1 METAKLNGSVKSGPN
16 SKKMNNNDSI
26 IKQANTRLLGNLYQ
40 HLFSDYFYTLLKE
53 NHILNSLDE
62 NFTAD
67 NYDGIVVFSSTNN
80 LINLTN
86 ASAQFTIEQSN
97 IIRAISRI
105 SCDKQRNA
113 TYDLSSLTQEILN
126 LHQSIPIK
134 SITSPIK
141 SKDYTYRTQHFSLS
155 RKSPDSFIEKD
166 FIIEIE
172 ITGNHLKPLASA
184 IINSIS
190 SILDPYIYIFPD
202 FVTYITYEQWS
213 DYQIDP
219 NYIGLKKQL
228 RLLKTAKKLFPNL
241 LEYLNTS
248 LNEIKNSGFINKFYE
263 QLQTKGCLIS
273 DEELITSSGFLVTRE
288 YWSNITISD
297 IETIFSKISLRG

>member
-1 METAKLNGSVKSGPN
+1 MKNLDT
-16 SKKMNNNDSI
+16 I

-53 NHILNSLDE
+53 KHILNSLDE

-67 NYDGIVVFSSTNN
+67 NYDGIVVFSNTNN
-80 LINLTN
+80 LINLTKVL
-86 ASAQFTIEQSN
+86 AKFTIEQSN

-113 TYDLSSLTQEILN
+113 TYDLNSLTQEVLN
-126 LHQSIPIK
+126 LHQSTLTK
-134 SITSPIK
+134 NITSPIQY
-141 SKDYTYRTQHFSLS
+141 KDCTDKTQYFSLS
-155 RKSPDSFIEKD
+155 RKSPGSFIEKD
-166 FIIEIE
+166 LIIDIE
-172 ITGNHLKPLASA
+172 ITENHLKPLASA

-190 SILDPYIYIFPD
+190 SVLDPYIYIFPD
-202 FVTYITYEQWS
+202 FVTYITHEQWS
-213 DYQIDP
+213 DYQINP

-228 RLLKTAKKLFPNL
+228 RLLKTTKKLFPNL
-241 LEYLNTS
+241 IEYLNTS
-248 LNEIKNSGFINKFYE
+248 LNEIKNSGFTDKFHE
-263 QLQTKGCLIS
+263 QLQTKGCLIL

>member
-1 METAKLNGSVKSGPN
+1 MRNLDT
-16 SKKMNNNDSI
+16 I

-40 HLFSDYFYTLLKE
+40 HLFSDYFYSLLKE
-53 NHILNSLDE
+53 KHILNSLDE

-80 LINLTN
+80 LINLTKV
-86 ASAQFTIEQSN
+86 SAQFTIKQSN

-113 TYDLSSLTQEILN
+113 TYDLNSLTQEVLN
-126 LHQSIPIK
+126 LQQSTLTK
-134 SITSPIK
+134 NITSPIQ
-141 SKDYTYRTQHFSLS
+141 SKDCTDRTQHFSLS

-166 FIIEIE
+166 LIIDIE
-172 ITGNHLKPLASA
+172 ITENHLKPLASA

-190 SILDPYIYIFPD
+190 SVLDPYIYIFPD
-202 FVTYITYEQWS
+202 FVTYITHEQWS
-213 DYQIDP
+213 DYQINP

-228 RLLKTAKKLFPNL
+228 RLLKTAKKLFPNF

-248 LNEIKNSGFINKFYE
+248 LNEIKNSGFINKFHE
-263 QLQTKGCLIS
+263 QLQTKGCLIL
-273 DEELITSSGFLVTRE
+273 DEELITSSGFLVTKE
-288 YWSNITISD
+288 YWSSITISD
-297 IETIFSKISLRG
+297 IETIFSKINLRG

>member
-1 METAKLNGSVKSGPN
+1 MKNLNT
-16 SKKMNNNDSI
+16 I

-53 NHILNSLDE
+53 KHILNSLDE

-172 ITGNHLKPLASA
+172 ITENHLKPLASA

-297 IETIFSKISLRG
+297 IETIFSKINLRD

>member
-1 METAKLNGSVKSGPN
+1 MRNLDT
-16 SKKMNNNDSI
+16 I

-40 HLFSDYFYTLLKE
+40 HLFSDYFYSLLKE
-53 NHILNSLDE
+53 KHILNSLDE

-80 LINLTN
+80 LINLTKV
-86 ASAQFTIEQSN
+86 SAQFTIKQSN

-113 TYDLSSLTQEILN
+113 TYDLNSLTQEVLN
-126 LHQSIPIK
+126 LQQSTLTK
-134 SITSPIK
+134 NITSPIQ
-141 SKDYTYRTQHFSLS
+141 SKDCTDRTQHFSLS

-166 FIIEIE
+166 LIIDIE
-172 ITGNHLKPLASA
+172 ITENHLKPLASA

-190 SILDPYIYIFPD
+190 SVLDPYIYIFPD
-202 FVTYITYEQWS
+202 FVTYITHEQWS
-213 DYQIDP
+213 DYQINP
-219 NYIGLKKQL
+219 NYIGLKKQI

-248 LNEIKNSGFINKFYE
+248 LNEIKNLGFINKFHR
-263 QLQTKGCLIS
+263 QLQTKGCSIL
-273 DEELITSSGFLVTRE
+273 DEELIISSGFIVTKE

-297 IETIFSKISLRG
+297 IATIFSKISLRG

>member
-1 METAKLNGSVKSGPN
+1 MRNLDT
-16 SKKMNNNDSI
+16 I

-67 NYDGIVVFSSTNN
+67 NYDGIVVFSNTNN
-80 LINLTN
+80 LINLTKV
-86 ASAQFTIEQSN
+86 SAQFTIEQSN

-113 TYDLSSLTQEILN
+113 TYDLNSLTQEILD

-141 SKDYTYRTQHFSLS
+141 SKNCTYRTQHFSLS
-155 RKSPDSFIEKD
+155 HRSPDSFIEKD
-166 FIIEIE
+166 FTIDIE
-172 ITGNHLKPLASA
+172 ITENHLKPLASA

-190 SILDPYIYIFPD
+190 SVLDPYIYIFPD
-202 FVTYITYEQWS
+202 FVTYITHEQWS
-213 DYQIDP
+213 DYQINP

-248 LNEIKNSGFINKFYE
+248 LNEIKNSGFINKFHR
-263 QLQTKGCLIS
+263 QLQTKGCLIL
-273 DEELITSSGFLVTRE
+273 DEELITSGGFLVTKE
-288 YWSNITISD
+288 YWSNITVSD
-297 IETIFSKISLRG
+297 IKTIFSKINLRG

>member
-97 IIRAISRI
+97 IIRAIFRI

-172 ITGNHLKPLASA
+172 ITENHLKPLASA

>member
-1 METAKLNGSVKSGPN
+1 MS
-16 SKKMNNNDSI
+16 NNTTI

-40 HLFSDYFYTLLKE
+40 HLFGEYFYTLLKE
-53 NHILNSLDE
+53 NHVLNSLDE

-67 NYDGIVVFSSTNN
+67 NYDGIVVFSNTNN
-80 LINLTN
+80 LINLTK
-86 ASAQFTIEQSN
+86 ASTQFTIEQSN

-113 TYDLSSLTQEILN
+113 TYNLNSLTQEILD

-134 SITSPIK
+134 NITSPIK
-141 SKDYTYRTQHFSLS
+141 SKDCTYKTQYLSLS
-155 RKSPDSFIEKD
+155 RKSPNSFIEKD
-166 FIIEIE
+166 LIIDIE
-172 ITGNHLKPLASA
+172 ITENHLKPLASA

-202 FVTYITYEQWS
+202 FVTYITHEQWS
-213 DYQIDP
+213 DYQINP

-248 LNEIKNSGFINKFYE
+248 LNEIKNSGFINKFHE
-263 QLQTKGCLIS
+263 QLQAKGCLIL

-297 IETIFSKISLRG
+297 IETIFSKISLQG

>member
-1 METAKLNGSVKSGPN
+1 MRDINI
-16 SKKMNNNDSI
+16 I

-53 NHILNSLDE
+53 KHILNSLDE

-67 NYDGIVVFSSTNN
+67 NYDGIVVFSNTNN
-80 LINLTN
+80 LINLTKVL
-86 ASAQFTIEQSN
+86 AQFTIEQSN

-113 TYDLSSLTQEILN
+113 TYDLNSLTQEVLN
-126 LHQSIPIK
+126 LHQSTLTK
-134 SITSPIK
+134 NITSPIQ
-141 SKDYTYRTQHFSLS
+141 SKDCTDKTQYFSLS
-155 RKSPDSFIEKD
+155 RKSPGSFIEKD
-166 FIIEIE
+166 LIIDIE
-172 ITGNHLKPLASA
+172 ITENHLKPLASA

-190 SILDPYIYIFPD
+190 SVLDPYIYIFPD
-202 FVTYITYEQWS
+202 FVTYITHEQWS
-213 DYQIDP
+213 DYQINP

-228 RLLKTAKKLFPNL
+228 RLLKTTKKLFPNL
-241 LEYLNTS
+241 IEYLNTS
-248 LNEIKNSGFINKFYE
+248 LNEIKNSGFTDKFHE
-263 QLQTKGCLIS
+263 QLQTKGCLIL

>member
-1 METAKLNGSVKSGPN
+1 MSNLDT
-16 SKKMNNNDSI
+16 I

-53 NHILNSLDE
+53 RHILNSLDE

-67 NYDGIVVFSSTNN
+67 NYDGIVVFSNTNN
-80 LINLTN
+80 LINLTKVL
-86 ASAQFTIEQSN
+86 AQFTIEQSN

-113 TYDLSSLTQEILN
+113 TYDLNSLTQEVLN
-126 LHQSIPIK
+126 LHQSTLTK
-134 SITSPIK
+134 NITSPIQ
-141 SKDYTYRTQHFSLS
+141 SKDCTDKTQYFSLS
-155 RKSPDSFIEKD
+155 RKSPGSFIEKD
-166 FIIEIE
+166 LIIDIE
-172 ITGNHLKPLASA
+172 ITENHLKPLASA

-190 SILDPYIYIFPD
+190 SVLDPYIYIFPD
-202 FVTYITYEQWS
+202 FVTYITHEQWS
-213 DYQIDP
+213 DYQINP

-228 RLLKTAKKLFPNL
+228 RLLKTTKKLFPNL
-241 LEYLNTS
+241 IEYLNTS
-248 LNEIKNSGFINKFYE
+248 LNEIKNSGFTDKFHE
-263 QLQTKGCLIS
+263 QLQTKGCLLL

-297 IETIFSKISLRG
+297 IEAIFSKISLRG

>member
-26 IKQANTRLLGNLYQ
+26 IKQANTLLLGNLYQ

-172 ITGNHLKPLASA
+172 ITENHLKPLASA

>member
-172 ITGNHLKPLASA
+172 ITENHLKPLASA

-273 DEELITSSGFLVTRE
+273 DEELITSSGFLVTKE

>member
-1 METAKLNGSVKSGPN
+1 MRNLDT
-16 SKKMNNNDSI
+16 I

-40 HLFSDYFYTLLKE
+40 HLFSDYFYSLLKE

-80 LINLTN
+80 LINLTKV
-86 ASAQFTIEQSN
+86 SAQFTIKQSN

-113 TYDLSSLTQEILN
+113 TYDLNSLTQEVLN
-126 LHQSIPIK
+126 LQQSTLTK
-134 SITSPIK
+134 NITSPIQ
-141 SKDYTYRTQHFSLS
+141 SKDCTDKTQYFSLS
-155 RKSPDSFIEKD
+155 RKSPGSFIEKD
-166 FIIEIE
+166 LIIDIE
-172 ITGNHLKPLASA
+172 ITENHLKPLASA

-190 SILDPYIYIFPD
+190 NVLDLYIYIFPD
-202 FVTYITYEQWS
+202 FVTYITHEQWS
-213 DYQIDP
+213 DYQINP
-219 NYIGLKKQL
+219 NYIGLKKQI
-228 RLLKTAKKLFPNL
+228 RLLKTAKKFFPNL

-248 LNEIKNSGFINKFYE
+248 LNEIKNSGFINKFHE
-263 QLQTKGCLIS
+263 QLQTKGCLIL
-273 DEELITSSGFLVTRE
+273 DKELITSSGFLVTRE

-297 IETIFSKISLRG
+297 IETIFSKINLRG

>member
-1 METAKLNGSVKSGPN
+1 MSNLDT
-16 SKKMNNNDSI
+16 I

-40 HLFSDYFYTLLKE
+40 HLFSDYFYSLLKE
-53 NHILNSLDE
+53 KHILNSLDE

-80 LINLTN
+80 LINLTKV
-86 ASAQFTIEQSN
+86 SAQFTIKQSN

-113 TYDLSSLTQEILN
+113 TYDLNSLTQEVLN
-126 LHQSIPIK
+126 LQQSTLTK
-134 SITSPIK
+134 NITSPIQ
-141 SKDYTYRTQHFSLS
+141 SKDCTDRTQHFSLS

-166 FIIEIE
+166 LIIDIE
-172 ITGNHLKPLASA
+172 ITENHLKPLASA

-190 SILDPYIYIFPD
+190 SVLDPYIYIFPD
-202 FVTYITYEQWS
+202 FVTYITHEQWS
-213 DYQIDP
+213 DYQINP
-219 NYIGLKKQL
+219 NYIGLKKQI

-248 LNEIKNSGFINKFYE
+248 LNEIKNLGFINKFHR
-263 QLQTKGCLIS
+263 QLQTKGCSIL
-273 DEELITSSGFLVTRE
+273 DEELIISSGFIVTKE

-297 IETIFSKISLRG
+297 IATIFSKISLRG

>member
-166 FIIEIE
+166 FMIEIE
-172 ITGNHLKPLASA
+172 ITENHLKPLASA

-297 IETIFSKISLRG
+297 IETIFSKISLRD

>member
-1 METAKLNGSVKSGPN
+1 
-16 SKKMNNNDSI
+16 MNNNNTI
-26 IKQANTRLLGNLYQ
+26 IKQANTRMLGNLYQ
-40 HLFSDYFYTLLKE
+40 HLFSDYFYTILKE

-67 NYDGIVVFSSTNN
+67 NYDGIVIFSSTNN
-80 LINLTN
+80 LINLTKV
-86 ASAQFTIEQSN
+86 SAQFTIEQSN

-113 TYDLSSLTQEILN
+113 TYDLNSLTQEILD

-134 SITSPIK
+134 NITSSIK
-141 SKDYTYRTQHFSLS
+141 SKNCTYKTQYLSLS
-155 RKSPDSFIEKD
+155 HKSPDSFIEKD
-166 FIIEIE
+166 LIIDIE
-172 ITGNHLKPLASA
+172 ITENHLKPLASA

-190 SILDPYIYIFPD
+190 SVLDPYIYIFPD
-202 FVTYITYEQWS
+202 FVTYITHEQWS
-213 DYQIDP
+213 DYQINP

-228 RLLKTAKKLFPNL
+228 RLLKTAKKIFPNL

-248 LNEIKNSGFINKFYE
+248 LNEIKNSGFIDKFHR
-263 QLQTKGCLIS
+263 QLQTTGYLIS

-297 IETIFSKISLRG
+297 IETIFSKINLRG

>member
-1 METAKLNGSVKSGPN
+1 
-16 SKKMNNNDSI
+16 MNNNDSI

-62 NFTAD
+62 NFTTD

-172 ITGNHLKPLASA
+172 ITENHLKPLASA

>member
-1 METAKLNGSVKSGPN
+1 
-16 SKKMNNNDSI
+16 MNNSDSI

-67 NYDGIVVFSSTNN
+67 NYDGIVVFSNTNN
-80 LINLTN
+80 LINLTKVL
-86 ASAQFTIEQSN
+86 AQFTIEQSN

-113 TYDLSSLTQEILN
+113 TYDLNSLTQEVLN
-126 LHQSIPIK
+126 LHQSTLTK
-134 SITSPIK
+134 NITSPIQ
-141 SKDYTYRTQHFSLS
+141 SKDCTNKTQYFSLS
-155 RKSPDSFIEKD
+155 RKSPGSFIEKD
-166 FIIEIE
+166 LIIDIE
-172 ITGNHLKPLASA
+172 ITENHLKPLASA

-190 SILDPYIYIFPD
+190 SVLDPYIYIFPD
-202 FVTYITYEQWS
+202 FVTYITHEQWS
-213 DYQIDP
+213 DYQINP

-228 RLLKTAKKLFPNL
+228 RFLKTAKKIFPNL

-248 LNEIKNSGFINKFYE
+248 LNEIKSSGFIDKFHE
-263 QLQTKGCLIS
+263 QLQTKGCLIL

-288 YWSNITISD
+288 YWSNITMSD
-297 IETIFSKISLRG
+297 IETIFSKINLRG

>member
-172 ITGNHLKPLASA
+172 ITENHLKPLASA

-241 LEYLNTS
+241 LEYLDTS

>member
-40 HLFSDYFYTLLKE
+40 HLFSDYFYTILKE
-53 NHILNSLDE
+53 KHILNSLDE

-67 NYDGIVVFSSTNN
+67 NYDGIIVFSNTNN
-80 LINLTN
+80 LINLTQV
-86 ASAQFTIEQSN
+86 SAQFTIEQSN

-172 ITGNHLKPLASA
+172 ITENHLKPLASA

>member
-172 ITGNHLKPLASA
+172 ITENHLKPLASA

-241 LEYLNTS
+241 LENLNTS

>member
-1 METAKLNGSVKSGPN
+1 MSNL
-16 SKKMNNNDSI
+16 DII

-40 HLFSDYFYTLLKE
+40 HLFSDYFYSLLKE

-80 LINLTN
+80 LINLTK

-113 TYDLSSLTQEILN
+113 TYNLNSLTQEILD

-134 SITSPIK
+134 SITSSIK
-141 SKDYTYRTQHFSLS
+141 SKDCTYRTQHLFFSH
-155 RKSPDSFIEKD
+155 RSPDSFIEKD
-166 FIIEIE
+166 LIIDIE
-172 ITGNHLKPLASA
+172 ITENHLKPLVSA

-190 SILDPYIYIFPD
+190 SVLDPYIYIFPD
-202 FVTYITYEQWS
+202 SVTYITHEQWS
-213 DYQIDP
+213 DYQVNP

-228 RLLKTAKKLFPNL
+228 RLPKTAKKLFSNF

-248 LNEIKNSGFINKFYE
+248 LNEIKNSGFINKFHR
-263 QLQTKGCLIS
+263 QLQTKGCLIL
-273 DEELITSSGFLVTRE
+273 DEELINSSGFLVTKE
-288 YWSNITISD
+288 YWSNITVSD
-297 IETIFSKISLRG
+297 IETIFSKINLRG

>member
-1 METAKLNGSVKSGPN
+1 MSNLDA
-16 SKKMNNNDSI
+16 I

-172 ITGNHLKPLASA
+172 ITENHLKPLASA